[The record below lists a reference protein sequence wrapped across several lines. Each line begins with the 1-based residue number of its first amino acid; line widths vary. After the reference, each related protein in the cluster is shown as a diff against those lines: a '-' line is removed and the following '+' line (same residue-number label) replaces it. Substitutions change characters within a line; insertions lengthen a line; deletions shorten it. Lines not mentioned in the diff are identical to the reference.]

1 MSDHLCELRDKLLKK
16 EEEMEMMKKGGKV
29 CLANYI
35 IIKFNHEFEQIRQD
49 NLYNN
54 TVVCLSVTNS
64 PATKT
69 QKIRR

>member
-1 MSDHLCELRDKLLKK
+1 MSSGYESQLSTMSDHLCELRDKLLKK

-49 NLYNN
+49 NILYDGLI
-54 TVVCLSVTNS
+54 V
-64 PATKT
+64 
-69 QKIRR
+69 